1 MATQSLYGLLHVFT
15 NAVIARMLDATLSCL
30 TYQKIGKK
38 ITIPNWLKLSLLI
51 NYSRCYS
58 NAKLRNVCNI
68 YALVARTFET
78 SLPWVL
84 CQKIGKKIRIQK
96 FSILFLQVNYS
107 RCHGN
112 AKSIWPLTCV
122 YICRY
127 CTLVWY
133 IPIIFDIPKNWK
145 KNMDSKLIK
154 IISPN

>member
-68 YALVARTFET
+68 YALVARTFDT
-78 SLPWVL
+78 SLPCVT
-84 CQKIGKKIRIQK
+84 CQKIVKKIRVPEYL
-96 FSILFLQVNYS
+96 ILSLTINYS

-112 AKSIWPLTCV
+112 AKSLWPFTCV
-122 YICRY
+122 YVCRY
-127 CTLVWY
+127 CTHVWC
-133 IPIIFDIPKNWK
+133 ITIMFDIPKNWK
-145 KNMDSKLIK
+145 KN
-154 IISPN
+154 